1 MLIPAWEDDTLWV
14 LILSTLL
21 PPFIVDVFKVES
33 MDMTGQ
39 ITEQSK
45 ENVDTQIDST
55 AFDQED
61 SERRNEDLE

>member
-1 MLIPAWEDDTLWV
+1 LWV
-14 LILSTLL
+14 LILSMILL
-21 PPFIVDVFKVES
+21 PFIVDVFKVES
-33 MDMTGQ
+33 MNMTRQ

-55 AFDQED
+55 ALDQED

>member
-1 MLIPAWEDDTLWV
+1 M
-14 LILSTLL
+14 LL
-21 PPFIVDVFKVES
+21 PPLIVDVFKVES
-33 MDMTGQ
+33 MDMTRQ

-55 AFDQED
+55 ALDQED

>member
-1 MLIPAWEDDTLWV
+1 MWV

>member
-1 MLIPAWEDDTLWV
+1 MIF
-14 LILSTLL
+14 L
-21 PPFIVDVFKVES
+21 PLIVDVFKVES
-33 MDMTGQ
+33 MDMTRQ

-61 SERRNEDLE
+61 SKRRNEDSDDDDEDG